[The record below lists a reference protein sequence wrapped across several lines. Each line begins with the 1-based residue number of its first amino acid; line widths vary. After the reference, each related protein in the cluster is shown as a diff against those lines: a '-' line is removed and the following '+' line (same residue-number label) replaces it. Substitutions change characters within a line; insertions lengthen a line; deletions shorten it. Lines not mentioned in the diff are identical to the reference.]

1 MKHTF
6 HKNERLCSK
15 KRIETL
21 FAGDSRVLSAYPLR
35 AVYKENDIPTRM
47 PSLLISVSKRHFK
60 HAIDRNLVKRRIRE
74 AYRTNRHLLLD
85 SLKEGQHID
94 LAFIWMSD
102 KIGDFFTVETRM
114 KNLLHR
120 ILEDE
125 KY

>member
-1 MKHTF
+1 MIHTF

-21 FAGDSRVLSAYPLR
+21 FAGGSRVLSAYPLR
-35 AVYKENDIPTRM
+35 AIYRENDIPTEM

-60 HAIDRNLVKRRIRE
+60 HAIERNLVKRRIRE
-74 AYRTNRHLLLD
+74 AYRINRHLLID
-85 SLKEGQHID
+85 SLKKGQHID

-102 KIGDFFTVETRM
+102 EVSDFLTVETRI

-120 ILEDE
+120 IAEDE
-125 KY
+125 KK